1 MRRWW
6 RCYGFWALL
15 SLGGLSWPGQA
26 AVTQTA
32 GGAASP
38 DAGIVE
44 STDTSTDASTDAS
57 AASSSAATEQVK
69 ARLLTDHQVATPG
82 QRLRVAVQQQIIPH
96 WHTYWQN
103 PGDSGE
109 PTQIHWQLPAG
120 VTVSAI
126 DWPAPER
133 FVLGP
138 VTNYGYSNE
147 VSLLQWLQL
156 PPDWPPGQPLSLKA
170 RVDWLVCEEECIPQ
184 SVDLALAI
192 PVAATAVP
200 APEADLAILS
210 ASAARLPQ
218 PWPADLLSQSQL
230 TATASGYRL
239 TLQGL
244 PAGFTVT
251 DSYFFPASWGALAQ
265 SQPQRWQLEQGRL
278 LLDLPAGDNPLQAG
292 ASLDGVLLLQESAEA
307 PARGYQL
314 SLPLALAT
322 DGGAGEAG
330 KASAASAAAAGTT
343 PAATAAAVKIDP
355 AGVTGSAAASAPLS
369 LALAMVLA
377 LGGGLLLNLMPCVF
391 PVLSMKALALLA
403 HSQQPVAVQRR
414 HGWAYTGGIVLSF
427 LLLAALLLGF
437 KAAGTELGW
446 GFQFQ
451 SPLFVLL
458 MTCLLFAVALNLS
471 GVFEVTGRFSG
482 AGQQLTAQSGYRG
495 SFFTGVLAT
504 VVATP
509 CTAPLMAAALGFAMT
524 QPALPLLL
532 IFTALGLGLALPV
545 LLLSYWPALQRRL
558 PKPGAWM
565 LTFKQ
570 LLAFP
575 MYGAALWLG
584 WVLAQ
589 LQGPDSWL
597 WLLTVLLVQS
607 FALWWLGKSQQK
619 QTIKQSVAA
628 LLLLFATLGFGTLQL
643 QNPAAESAASVAGSG
658 TVGASSAAAS
668 AQAPAAGPAFEP
680 YSDARLAQLL
690 DAGQPVFVNFTAAWC
705 LSCLVNEKVALSTPE
720 VQQAFATH
728 QVVYLKA
735 DWTARDDG
743 IRQTLARYGRSGVPL
758 YLYFAAGQ
766 RQAVELPQILTP
778 DLLVR
783 TVSSAN

>member
-6 RCYGFWALL
+6 RCYVVLALM
-15 SLGGLSWPGQA
+15 SLAGLSWPSLSWSG
-26 AVTQTA
+26 QTA
-32 GGAASP
+32 PALTAGSAPAAAS
-38 DAGIVE
+38 AGPVTSGSE
-44 STDTSTDASTDAS
+44 LTTSST
-57 AASSSAATEQVK
+57 AATEQVR
-69 ARLLTDHQVATPG
+69 ARLLADHQVATPG

-120 VTVSAI
+120 VTVSDI

-138 VTNYGYSNE
+138 VTNYGYSDE

-156 PPDWPPGQPLSLKA
+156 PPEWPSGQPLSLKA

-184 SVDLALAI
+184 SVELALTI

-218 PWPADLLSQSQL
+218 PWPADLLAQSQL

-251 DSYFFPASWGALAQ
+251 DSYFFPAHWGVLAQ
-265 SQPQRWQLEQGRL
+265 SQPQRWQPEQGRL

-314 SLPLALAT
+314 SLPLAPAA
-322 DGGAGEAG
+322 DSGAGEAG
-330 KASAASAAAAGTT
+330 KTSAASADAADTSPAG
-343 PAATAAAVKIDP
+343 TAAAATTD
-355 AGVTGSAAASAPLS
+355 AAGSAAASAPLS

-427 LLLAALLLGF
+427 LLLAALLLAF

-619 QTIKQSVAA
+619 QTMQQSVAA
-628 LLLLFATLGFGTLQL
+628 LLLLVATLGFGTQQL
-643 QNPAAESAASVAGSG
+643 QDPVAEMAAGVANSG
-658 TVGASSAAAS
+658 MAAAS
-668 AQAPAAGPAFEP
+668 AQAPAANAAKSAARLTFEP

-720 VQQAFATH
+720 VQQAFAAH

-735 DWTARDDG
+735 DWTARDDA